1 MALLGERDRNTIG
14 LSISLTT
21 QRTAVMEMSLN
32 GMHNPTP
39 THWDSRCLPCWA
51 PAGTGVRCGGGEG
64 KGEEEADTRGP
75 GVTPGTLYSRS
86 ILALLV

>member
-1 MALLGERDRNTIG
+1 MALLGERNRNTIG
-14 LSISLTT
+14 VSISLTM

-32 GMHNPTP
+32 GMGNPTP

-64 KGEEEADTRGP
+64 KGEEEERHAGSRGP
-75 GVTPGTLYSRS
+75 RTLYSCDP
-86 ILALLV
+86 LY